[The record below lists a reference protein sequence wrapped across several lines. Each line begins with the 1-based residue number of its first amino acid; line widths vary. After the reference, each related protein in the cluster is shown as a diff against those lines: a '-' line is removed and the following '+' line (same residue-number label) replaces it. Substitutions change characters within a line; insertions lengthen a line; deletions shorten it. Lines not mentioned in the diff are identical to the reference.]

1 MEAKNET
8 KFSEISDTLKSFIS
22 ELQGEML
29 ITQDEVI
36 RIKKSIREDN
46 TDELESAISDLSKK
60 LNNVKSDPVQQVP
73 SEITVKIDDKTL
85 SKMKGEK
92 GDKGDKGDSI
102 KGKDGYTPI
111 KGVDYFDGKNGSPD
125 TGEQIVEKINTL
137 ENVID
142 IKTIKDFPIIEGTA
156 DIKRQMDTIGNQ
168 VLRLLSRP
176 KTTGGGGGTWG
187 SITGTLSDQTDLQSA
202 LNAKQDSIITG
213 TTAQYLKGDL
223 SLGTFPTNVST
234 FTNDSGYITSS
245 SLTGYLQNNVGIAG
259 GTTLI
264 GGTAS
269 GNNLT
274 LSSTSNA
281 TKGKI
286 LFGTSAYD
294 EVNNRLGIGISSPV
308 VKLHVLTGTYIAP
321 ASDTNYIVQNSG
333 QYVAEYI
340 GTDGSY
346 AGFMIRSTSGSAS
359 PFTQY
364 YNSTTGKAWTQMMTT
379 AGDLNILKGSAVGTT
394 LLTLGNNL
402 NVGIGQTSPTARLHI
417 AAGTASAGTSPLKF
431 TSGTN
436 LTTPEAGAME
446 YDGTSLYFSPSTTRR
461 TVVLDTATQT
471 LTNKR
476 INPRVQAV
484 TSASTVTPSA
494 DNDDEVVITAQGA
507 ALTLANWSG
516 TPVQGQAIIIRI
528 KDDSTA
534 RAITFDTLYRAV
546 GAYLPT
552 TTVIGKTVY
561 IACIYNSTDT
571 KIDVVS
577 VAQEI

>member
-1 MEAKNET
+1 MT
-8 KFSEISDTLKSFIS
+8 KQELKDSIAS
-22 ELQGEML
+22 VVKTNGE
-29 ITQDEVI
+29 
-36 RIKKSIREDN
+36 N
-46 TDELESAISDLSKK
+46 
-60 LNNVKSDPVQQVP
+60 
-73 SEITVKIDDKTL
+73 EITGDNLQAKLFEIIDECYANSLLPSQTGN
-85 SKMKGEK
+85 S
-92 GDKGDKGDSI
+92 
-102 KGKDGYTPI
+102 GKYLTTDGTNTSWATVSAGATYT
-111 KGVDYFDGKNGSPD
+111 FS
-125 TGEQIVEKINTL
+125 TGLTN
-137 ENVID
+137 
-142 IKTIKDFPIIEGTA
+142 
-156 DIKRQMDTIGNQ
+156 
-168 VLRLLSRP
+168 
-176 KTTGGGGGTWG
+176 TTGTVTANL
-187 SITGTLSDQTDLQSA
+187 STG
-202 LNAKQDSIITG
+202 K
-213 TTAQYLKGDL
+213 
-223 SLGTFPTNVST
+223 
-234 FTNDSGYITSS
+234 
-245 SLTGYLQNNVGIAG
+245 AG
-259 GTTLI
+259 GQSVI

-269 GNNLT
+269 GENLT

-294 EVNNRLGIGISSPV
+294 EVNNRLGIGV
-308 VKLHVLTGTYIAP
+308 
-321 ASDTNYIVQNSG
+321 
-333 QYVAEYI
+333 
-340 GTDGSY
+340 
-346 AGFMIRSTSGSAS
+346 
-359 PFTQY
+359 
-364 YNSTTGKAWTQMMTT
+364 
-379 AGDLNILKGSAVGTT
+379 
-394 LLTLGNNL
+394 
-402 NVGIGQTSPTARLHI
+402 TSPTSRLHLP
-417 AAGTASAGTSPLKF
+417 AGTATAGTSPLKF

>member
-1 MEAKNET
+1 MEQIKQLIVLIEQKNDEKLSSVLKDLKSIKDNNSLVDT
-8 KFSEISDTLKSFIS
+8 DILKTLNEILNVSKTINKDDIEEIRNEVKTISESINKKQDNPLMEDLITAIKNIKIEQPSEISIKGMGKLK
-22 ELQGEML
+22 GA
-29 ITQDEVI
+29 T
-36 RIKKSIREDN
+36 
-46 TDELESAISDLSKK
+46 
-60 LNNVKSDPVQQVP
+60 
-73 SEITVKIDDKTL
+73 
-85 SKMKGEK
+85 GEK
-92 GDKGDKGDSI
+92 GDKGDN
-102 KGKDGYTPI
+102 GYTPI
-111 KGVDYFDGKNGSPD
+111 KGVDYFDGEKGEKGKDGSPD
-125 TGEQIVEKINTL
+125 TPEQIVEKINTL

-142 IKTIKDFPIIEGTA
+142 IKTIKDFPVIEGTA

-187 SITGTLSDQTDLQSA
+187 SILGTLSNQTDLQNA
-202 LNAKQDSIITG
+202 LN
-213 TTAQYLKGDL
+213 LKYDA
-223 SLGTFPTNVST
+223 SNPA
-234 FTNDSGYITSS
+234 GYITSS
-245 SLTGYLQNNVGIAG
+245 ALSGYTPTSRTITINGTTQDLSADRSWTIAVPTKTSDLTNDSGFITSSALSPYLPLTGATYATTTGNGLSLTTSTLTTGNLVSLTSTGTGAGSNTQTVLNIATSGANGTSSQTTYGAYVTNTHTGTTSTNVG
-259 GTTLI
+259 LYVS
-264 GGTAS
+264 AS
-269 GNNLT
+269 GATNNYGL
-274 LSSTSNA
+274 
-281 TKGKI
+281 
-286 LFGTSAYD
+286 
-294 EVNNRLGIGISSPV
+294 
-308 VKLHVLTGTYIAP
+308 
-321 ASDTNYIVQNSG
+321 IVANG
-333 QYVAEYI
+333 
-340 GTDGSY
+340 
-346 AGFMIRSTSGSAS
+346 
-359 PFTQY
+359 
-364 YNSTTGKAWTQMMTT
+364 
-379 AGDLNILKGSAVGTT
+379 
-394 LLTLGNNL
+394 

-417 AAGTASAGTSPLKF
+417 AAGTASAETSPLKF

-528 KDDSTA
+528 KDDGTA